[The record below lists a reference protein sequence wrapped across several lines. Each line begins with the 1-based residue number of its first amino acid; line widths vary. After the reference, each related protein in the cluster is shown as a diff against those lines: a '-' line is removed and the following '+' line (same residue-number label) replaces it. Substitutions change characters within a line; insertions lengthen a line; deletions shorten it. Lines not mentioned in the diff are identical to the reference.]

1 MLEDKSTLS
10 TNRLSITGTF
20 KGNQLKK
27 VCIVWSLTYQGMAFL
42 LTPRHI
48 FSQEEL
54 NWEELTHFVKQ
65 KIRETK
71 EIDQRTTRHL
81 KNTCCSIF

>member
-1 MLEDKSTLS
+1 M
-10 TNRLSITGTF
+10 
-20 KGNQLKK
+20 
-27 VCIVWSLTYQGMAFL
+27 WSLTYQGIGFL
-42 LTPRHI
+42 LSDTTYHI

-54 NWEELTHFVKQ
+54 SWEELTHFVKQ

-81 KNTCCSIF
+81 KTHAAQFFEI